1 MNEISELLKII
12 SEMTEK
18 EREELL
24 REWEM
29 YKSKASA

>member
-1 MNEISELLKII
+1 MNEISELLQII
-12 SEMTEK
+12 SGMTDE